1 MAEKEQ
7 AEEKKPE
14 KRNTVFIRAEEYIL
28 KMVLAAND
36 AVTRLQEGDLIGM
49 TFALGAVKAGAVIA
63 IGNLREAETGAITTM
78 SIDEITAA
86 LRKIKEEKH

>member
-1 MAEKEQ
+1 MAENSEG
-7 AEEKKPE
+7 AEKQPE
-14 KRNTVFIRAEEYIL
+14 ARNPAFERAEEYIL
-28 KMVLAAND
+28 KMVLAAED

-86 LRKIKEEKH
+86 LRKIEEEKH

>member
-1 MAEKEQ
+1 MAKNRKGAEKQPE
-7 AEEKKPE
+7 ARKPAFE
-14 KRNTVFIRAEEYIL
+14 RAEEYIL
-28 KMVLAAND
+28 KMVLAADD
-36 AVTRLQEGDLIGM
+36 AVTRLQGGDLVGM

-78 SIDEITAA
+78 SIDEITSA